1 MKQTTDTILMVR
13 PSQFRKNEDTAVN
26 NYFQT
31 AEDTQDN
38 TQQLA
43 LAEFNAMAQLLQN
56 NDVRVITVE
65 DSGQWDTPDSIF
77 PNNVISFHGS
87 KAVLYPMY
95 AENRRLERN
104 LNVLGALQK
113 EGLPYDQIIDYSI
126 YEDQH
131 YYLEGTGVLVLD
143 RINGVAYCSLSPRA
157 NPALVDRFC
166 EDLHYKAVVFEAFQE
181 VDGDPLPIYHTN
193 VMMAV
198 GKTFAVICL
207 DSIRDSEQRKK
218 VQQALEDSGREIVEI
233 SEEQMN
239 HFCGNILELRTKT
252 EGDPLIVMS
261 EQAYKHFT
269 DAQKEKLAA
278 HGELLHTPL
287 YTIEKYGGGSAR
299 CMIAEIF
306 LA

>member
-1 MKQTTDTILMVR
+1 MKQTTDTIVMVR
-13 PSQFRKNEDTAVN
+13 PSHFRKNEDTAVN

-31 AEDTQDN
+31 AEGTSDN
-38 TQQLA
+38 TQELA
-43 LAEFNAMAQLLQN
+43 LAEFNTMVQCLENA
-56 NDVRVITVE
+56 DVRVVVV
-65 DSGQWDTPDSIF
+65 DDRGQWDTPDSIF

-104 LNVLGALQK
+104 LNVLGTLQK

-131 YYLEGTGVLVLD
+131 QYLESTGVLVLD
-143 RINGVAYCSLSPRA
+143 RINSIAYCSLSPRA

-166 EDLHYKAVVFEAFQE
+166 EDLHYSPVVFEAFQQ
-181 VDGDPLPIYHTN
+181 VDGDALPIYHTN
-193 VMMAV
+193 VMMAL
-198 GKTFAVICL
+198 GSAFAVICL
-207 DSIRDSEQRKK
+207 DSIHDSAQRKT
-218 VQQALEDSGREIVEI
+218 VQQSLESSGREIIEI
-233 SEEQMN
+233 SEAQMN

-252 EGDPLIVMS
+252 EADPLIVMS

-269 DAQKEKLAA
+269 DAQKEKLTAQ
-278 HGELLHTPL
+278 GELLHTPL

-306 LA
+306 HA

>member
-1 MKQTTDTILMVR
+1 MRQTTDTILMVR

-26 NYFQT
+26 NFFQT
-31 AEDTQDN
+31 GEDTANN
-38 TQQLA
+38 TQELA
-43 LAEFNAMAQLLQN
+43 LAEFNTMAQLLESK
-56 NDVRVITVE
+56 DVQVIVVE
-65 DSGQWDTPDSIF
+65 DSGQFDTPDSIF
-77 PNNVISFHGS
+77 PNNVISFHGT

-113 EGLPYDQIIDYSI
+113 AGFSYDQIIDYSI

-131 YYLEGTGVLVLD
+131 QYLESTGVLILD
-143 RINGVAYCSLSPRA
+143 RINATVYCSLSPRA
-157 NPALVDRFC
+157 NPILVQRFC
-166 EDLHYKAVVFEAFQE
+166 EDLHYQAVVFEAFQQ
-181 VDGDPLPIYHTN
+181 VDGDSLPIYHTN
-193 VMMAV
+193 VMMSL
-198 GKTFAVICL
+198 GTTFAVICI
-207 DSIRDSEQRKK
+207 DSITDEAQRKV
-218 VQQALEDSGREIVEI
+218 VQQALKDSGREIITI

-252 EGDPLIVMS
+252 DGDPLIVMS

-269 DAQKEKLAA
+269 DEQKKKLAT
-278 HGELLHTPL
+278 HGELVQTPL

-306 LA
+306 HT